1 MKKLAREGL
10 ALGTQPTKAA
20 GGDKPQGERSGQ
32 VPVVGAQ
39 RTVAAVS
46 LPVTVPGSRGMGSL
60 CLARSRREGAFAG
73 EVPY

>member
-1 MKKLAREGL
+1 M

-32 VPVVGAQ
+32 VPGVGA
-39 RTVAAVS
+39 RGTVS

-60 CLARSRREGAFAG
+60 CLAGSQRKGAFAG
-73 EVPY
+73 EVPH